1 MKTIVSIQ
9 YLRAAAALAVV
20 IYHILQWRKGGF
32 EEGRAGVDVFFVI
45 SGVIMWRISERRES
59 RPGVFLWRRLTRVA
73 PAYWFATL
81 LLTAIALAWP
91 AFLPKVRPGFTHVI
105 LSLAFIP
112 HFDPLG
118 LPFPLL
124 APGWTLSY
132 EAAFYVVFAA
142 TLLTPRSS
150 RAVWVTSALIAIVG
164 AGFLLP
170 DPAYILGA
178 NPMLL
183 EFAAGVW
190 LGKLSADGATPGQA
204 WGWAL
209 LGAGVAILAI
219 TGVAGWRSELW
230 RPLLWGAPATM
241 IVGGA
246 LSLEAGGKILSSEP
260 LLGLG
265 DASYSIYLFHPLAIA
280 AVAHALGDGRSP
292 IFPPLALAAAIAAGL
307 TGRALIERPTIA
319 LCRRLRADP
328 LLPRETGKVD
338 RRDSAETEG
347 AQGRKRS

>member
-20 IYHILQWRKGGF
+20 IYHILQWRDGGF

-45 SGVIMWRISERRES
+45 SGVIMWRITQGRES

-73 PAYWFATL
+73 PTYWFATL

-91 AFLPKVRPGFTHVI
+91 GFLPKVRPQWMHVV

-132 EAAFYVVFAA
+132 EAAFYIVFAA
-142 TLLTPRSS
+142 TLLTPLSS
-150 RAVWVTSALIAIVG
+150 RAVWVTSALIAIVV

-190 LGKLSADGATPGQA
+190 LGKLSAEGAAPGRP
-204 WGWAL
+204 WGWVL
-209 LGAGVAILAI
+209 LAAGVAMLAI

-241 IVGGA
+241 IVAGA
-246 LSLEAGGKILSSEP
+246 LSLEAGGKIPPSKP
-260 LLGLG
+260 LLSLG
-265 DASYSIYLFHPLAIA
+265 GASYSIYLFHPLAIA
-280 AVAHALGDGRSP
+280 AVAHALGNGGSLL
-292 IFPPLALAAAIAAGL
+292 FPPLALAAAIAAGL
-307 TGRALIERPTIA
+307 AGRTLIERPTIA
-319 LCRRLRADP
+319 FCRRLPPAI
-328 LLPRETGKVD
+328 D
-338 RRDSAETEG
+338 RLWHGFNQLDEKEPG
-347 AQGRKRS
+347 A

>member
-20 IYHILQWRKGGF
+20 TYHILQWRTGGF

-45 SGVIMWRISERRES
+45 SGVIMWRITANRSAKA
-59 RPGVFLWRRLTRVA
+59 GAFLWRRFTRVA
-73 PAYWFATL
+73 PAYWIATL
-81 LLTAIALAWP
+81 LLAAVAVGWP
-91 AFLPKVRPGFTHVI
+91 AFLPKVRPQWSHVL

-132 EAAFYVVFAA
+132 EAGFYLVFAA
-142 TLLTPRSS
+142 ALAVTRQRFRALWLTGG
-150 RAVWVTSALIAIVG
+150 LFAIVV
-164 AGFLLP
+164 AGFILP

-190 LGKLSADGATPGQA
+190 LGKLSGEGAALTRP
-204 WGWAL
+204 WGAL
-209 LGAGVAILAI
+209 MLAAGLAALAI
-219 TGVAGWRSELW
+219 MDITSWRSELW
-230 RPLLWGAPATM
+230 RPLLWGVPATL
-241 IVGGA
+241 IVAGA
-246 LSLEAGGKILSSEP
+246 LTLEARGGIIVSKP

-265 DASYSIYLFHPLAIA
+265 DASYSIYLIHPLAVA
-280 AVAHALGDGRSP
+280 AVAHALGTSP
-292 IFPPLALAAAIAAGL
+292 AWLFTSLAFAAAIGAGL
-307 TGRALIERPTIA
+307 AGRAAVEKPAIA
-319 LCRRLRADP
+319 LCRRLPAAI
-328 LLPRETGKVD
+328 D
-338 RRDSAETEG
+338 RLYRRHGFNRLDG
-347 AQGRKRS
+347 AGPQA